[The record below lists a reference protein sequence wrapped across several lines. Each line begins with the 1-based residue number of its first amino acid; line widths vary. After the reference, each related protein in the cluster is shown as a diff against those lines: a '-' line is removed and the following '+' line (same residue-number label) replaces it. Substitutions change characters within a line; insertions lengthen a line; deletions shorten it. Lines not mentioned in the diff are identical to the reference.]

1 MSRRTIVVAAVAGT
15 AVVGGGALAVAQTTA
30 PSTVR
35 GCVVKSGH
43 RNAGDL
49 FVRSKCRSS
58 ERRLTWNTV
67 GPRGTTGPQGSQG
80 SAGPAGPQ
88 GPPGPA
94 GIARITTVD
103 GAPVT
108 IAPGDIQLAYA
119 FCPTGSVATGAGG
132 NVSIGRLTYVRAG
145 GTIGAIISYNDSSIP
160 LDVNASVTCASGP
173 GVSVTAAATSADR
186 ALGGE
191 VARALNAAKAAR

>member
-1 MSRRTIVVAAVAGT
+1 MSRWTIVVAAVAGT
-15 AVVGGGALAVAQTTA
+15 AVVGGGALAVAQTRS

-49 FVRSKCRSS
+49 FVRSTCRSS

-80 SAGPAGPQ
+80 SAGPAGPA
-88 GPPGPA
+88 GPA
-94 GIARITTVD
+94 GIARIITVD
-103 GAPVT
+103 GASVT
-108 IAPGDIQLAYA
+108 VPPGELQTAYA

-132 NVSIGRLTYVRAG
+132 YVSIGRLSYVRAG
-145 GTIGAIISYNDSSIP
+145 GTTGAIIANNDSSIP
-160 LDVNASVTCASGP
+160 LNVNASVTCASGP
-173 GVSVTAAATSADR
+173 GVGVTAAAASADR
-186 ALGGE
+186 ATRTE
-191 VARALNAAKAAR
+191 VARALHAAKAAR